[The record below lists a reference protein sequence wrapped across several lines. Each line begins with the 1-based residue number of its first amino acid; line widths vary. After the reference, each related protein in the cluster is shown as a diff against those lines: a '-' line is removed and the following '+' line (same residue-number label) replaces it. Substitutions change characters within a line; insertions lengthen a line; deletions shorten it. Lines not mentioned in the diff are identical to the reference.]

1 MLPGSKI
8 VVPVF
13 AEKHSGCGS
22 KLEAYTVLAERIASG
37 LKWQLV
43 LFMSFKFCH
52 GNCISIHR
60 IKIITYNESVESVTD
75 GRVGV
80 KSKDNAEM
88 P

>member
-52 GNCISIHR
+52 GNCVSIHR
-60 IKIITYNESVESVTD
+60 IKIITYNESVECY
-75 GRVGV
+75 RWACWCE
-80 KSKDNAEM
+80 K
-88 P
+88 

>member
-13 AEKHSGCGS
+13 AEKDSGCGS
-22 KLEAYTVLAERIASG
+22 KLEAYTVLAKRIASG

-52 GNCISIHR
+52 GNCVSIHR

-75 GRVGV
+75 ERVGV